1 MNYSLKIGVV
11 KILKYFLIFL
21 IPILVDRFIVA
32 YPQIAQLSI
41 GALLVGVVNYIKVVY
56 APKLS
61 R

>member
-1 MNYSLKIGVV
+1 MNYSYKKGVIKI
-11 KILKYFLIFL
+11 IKYFLIFL

-32 YPQIAQLSI
+32 YPQLAQLTI
-41 GALLVGVVNYIKVVY
+41 GALLVGVVNYLKVVY